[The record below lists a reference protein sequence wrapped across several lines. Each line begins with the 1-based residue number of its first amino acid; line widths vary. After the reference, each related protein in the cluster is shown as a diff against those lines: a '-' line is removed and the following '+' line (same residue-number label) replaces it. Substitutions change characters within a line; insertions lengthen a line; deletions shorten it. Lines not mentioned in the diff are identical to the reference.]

1 MLPHVPERTCV
12 GCRGGAPKPALVRI
26 VRAPDGT
33 VDVDPDARASG
44 RGAYLHR
51 STVCLD
57 HAMRHGALARALRTS
72 VAAEEARKL
81 RVFIEG
87 VQGNA

>member
-1 MLPHVPERTCV
+1 VPERTCV
-12 GCRGGAPKPALVRI
+12 GCHGGAPKPTLVRV
-26 VRAPDGT
+26 VRGRDGT

-51 STVCLD
+51 STACLD
-57 HAMRHGALARALRTS
+57 HALVHGALARALRTS

-81 RVFIEG
+81 RGFIEG